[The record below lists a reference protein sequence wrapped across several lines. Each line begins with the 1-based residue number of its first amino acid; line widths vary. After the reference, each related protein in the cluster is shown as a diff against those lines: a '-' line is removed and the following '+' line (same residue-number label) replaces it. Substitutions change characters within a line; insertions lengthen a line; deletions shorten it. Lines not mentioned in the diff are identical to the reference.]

1 MRMDTKE
8 LYLEIPQGQIY
19 VKRWIVDQKNN
30 FKNAPI
36 ILFHESLGSVELWRD
51 FPEQLALATQ
61 RDVIAYDRIGFG
73 KSSVQVHSLELNFIE
88 QEVQDTFSF
97 LFDALGIKKF
107 VAMGHSVGG
116 GMAAVCAAWY
126 PFNCVALITESAQAM
141 VEDVTLEGIRK
152 AKVNFKNEKFFNR
165 LAKYHADKT
174 QWVLDA
180 WTETW
185 LNPAFA
191 AWCLDRYLAQV
202 CCPVLSIHGEQDE
215 YATLAQPQRFVELVQ
230 GPAELCIIPECQ
242 HFPHQEKP
250 EQVLQVIK
258 QFLANI
264 KN

>member
-1 MRMDTKE
+1 MDTRK
-8 LYLEIPQGQIY
+8 LYLERPQGQIY
-19 VKRWIVDQKNN
+19 VKRWMVDQNN
-30 FKNAPI
+30 SLKNAPI

-51 FPEQLALATQ
+51 FPAQLALATQ

-73 KSSVQVHSLELNFIE
+73 QSSVQVHSLELNFIE

-97 LFDALGIKKF
+97 LFDA

-141 VEDVTLEGIRK
+141 VEDVTLAGIRK

-202 CCPVLSIHGEQDE
+202 RCPVLSIHGEQDE

>member
-19 VKRWIVDQKNN
+19 VKRWIVDQKNS
-30 FKNAPI
+30 FQNAPI

-73 KSSVQVHSLELNFIE
+73 QSSVQAHSLELNFIE

-97 LFDALGIKKF
+97 LFDA

-141 VEDVTLEGIRK
+141 VEDVTLAGIRK

-174 QWVLDA
+174 Q
-180 WTETW
+180 
-185 LNPAFA
+185 
-191 AWCLDRYLAQV
+191 
-202 CCPVLSIHGEQDE
+202 
-215 YATLAQPQRFVELVQ
+215 
-230 GPAELCIIPECQ
+230 
-242 HFPHQEKP
+242 
-250 EQVLQVIK
+250 
-258 QFLANI
+258 
-264 KN
+264 

>member
-1 MRMDTKE
+1 MDTRK
-8 LYLEIPQGQIY
+8 LYLERPQGQIY
-19 VKRWIVDQKNN
+19 VKRWMVDQNN
-30 FKNAPI
+30 SLNNAPI
-36 ILFHESLGSVELWRD
+36 ILFHQSLGSVELWRD
-51 FPEQLALATQ
+51 FPAQLALATQ

-73 KSSVQVHSLELNFIE
+73 QSSVQAHSLELNFIE

-97 LFDALGIKKF
+97 LFDA

-141 VEDVTLEGIRK
+141 VEDVTLAGIRK

-185 LNPAFA
+185 LNPASA

-215 YATLAQPQRFVELVQ
+215 YATLAQPQRFVERVQ

-242 HFPHQEKP
+242 HFPHQEKS
-250 EQVLQVIK
+250 EQILQVIK

>member
-1 MRMDTKE
+1 MDTKE

-19 VKRWIVDQKNN
+19 VKRWIVDQKNS

-73 KSSVQVHSLELNFIE
+73 QSSVQVHSLELNFIE

-97 LFDALGIKKF
+97 LFEALGINKF

-141 VEDVTLEGIRK
+141 VEDVTLAGIRK

-180 WTETW
+180 WTET
-185 LNPAFA
+185 
-191 AWCLDRYLAQV
+191 
-202 CCPVLSIHGEQDE
+202 
-215 YATLAQPQRFVELVQ
+215 
-230 GPAELCIIPECQ
+230 
-242 HFPHQEKP
+242 
-250 EQVLQVIK
+250 
-258 QFLANI
+258 
-264 KN
+264 

>member
-1 MRMDTKE
+1 MLR
-8 LYLEIPQGQIY
+8 LFY
-19 VKRWIVDQKNN
+19 
-30 FKNAPI
+30 
-36 ILFHESLGSVELWRD
+36 FHESLGSVELWHD
-51 FPEQLALATQ
+51 FPAQLALATQ

-97 LFDALGIKKF
+97 LFDALGINKF
-107 VAMGHSVGG
+107 VAIGHSVGG
-116 GMAAVCAAWY
+116 GMAAVCAALY
-126 PFNCVALITESAQAM
+126 PFNCIALITESAQAM
-141 VEDVTLEGIRK
+141 VEDVTLAGIRK

-165 LAKYHADKT
+165 LAKYHVDKT
-174 QWVLDA
+174 PWILDA

-202 CCPVLSIHGEQDE
+202 RCPVLSIHGEQDE
-215 YATLAQPQRFVELVQ
+215 YATLTQPQRIVERVQ

-242 HFPHQEKP
+242 HFPHQEKS

>member
-1 MRMDTKE
+1 
-8 LYLEIPQGQIY
+8 
-19 VKRWIVDQKNN
+19 
-30 FKNAPI
+30 
-36 ILFHESLGSVELWRD
+36 
-51 FPEQLALATQ
+51 
-61 RDVIAYDRIGFG
+61 
-73 KSSVQVHSLELNFIE
+73 
-88 QEVQDTFSF
+88 
-97 LFDALGIKKF
+97 
-107 VAMGHSVGG
+107 
-116 GMAAVCAAWY
+116 MAAVCAALY

-191 AWCLDRYLAQV
+191 AWSLYRYLAQV

-215 YATLAQPQRFVELVQ
+215 YATLAQPQRFVERVQ
-230 GPAELCIIPECQ
+230 GAAELCIIPECQ

>member
-1 MRMDTKE
+1 M
-8 LYLEIPQGQIY
+8 
-19 VKRWIVDQKNN
+19 
-30 FKNAPI
+30 
-36 ILFHESLGSVELWRD
+36 
-51 FPEQLALATQ
+51 ALATQ

-73 KSSVQVHSLELNFIE
+73 QSSVQAHSLELNFIE

-97 LFDALGIKKF
+97 LFDA
-107 VAMGHSVGG
+107 VAMRHSVGG

-126 PFNCVALITESAQAM
+126 PFNCVALITESAQAI

-202 CCPVLSIHGEQDE
+202 CCPILSIHGEQDE
-215 YATLAQPQRFVELVQ
+215 YATLAQPQRIVERVQ
-230 GPAELCIIPECQ
+230 VLAELCIIPECQ
-242 HFPHQEKP
+242 HFPHQEKS
-250 EQVLQVIK
+250 EQILQVIK